1 VNRLAGRVA
10 LVTGAGAGLGR
21 ATCLAFASGGA
32 AVIVADRDA
41 EGAAETV
48 SLIEREGGS
57 AVSVETDVTRA
68 SDCESMVAE
77 ATSRF
82 GRLDFAYNNAG
93 MGGEGLPTHGTT
105 LAHWDALMAVNLT
118 GVFLSMKY
126 EIPAMLESG
135 AQHEPIGAAIVNTSS
150 IRGLVSYPDLSA
162 YTASKHAVFGL
173 TKSAALEYAD
183 KGIRINAV
191 CPGVVKTALVKQS
204 YARMPGFEERSLAL
218 HPVGRFGEPGEIAA
232 TVVWLCSDE
241 ASYVTGA
248 GLVVDGGWVAQ

>member
-1 VNRLAGRVA
+1 MSRLATKVA
-10 LVTGAGAGLGR
+10 LVTGGGAGLGR
-21 ATCLAFASGGA
+21 ATCLAFAAESA
-32 AVIVADRDA
+32 AVVVADRDA
-41 EGAAETV
+41 EGAAGTV
-48 SLIEREGGS
+48 SLIERKGGS
-57 AVSVETDVTRA
+57 AVSVETDVTQA
-68 SDCESMVAE
+68 SDCERMVAE

-93 MGGEGLPTHGTT
+93 MGGEGLPTHETT
-105 LAHWDALMAVNLT
+105 LVHWDALMAVNLT

-126 EIPAMLESG
+126 EIPAMLETG
-135 AQHEPIGAAIVNTSS
+135 GGAIVNTSS

-191 CPGVVKTALVKQS
+191 CPGVVKTALVEQS

-218 HPVGRFGEPGEIAA
+218 HPVGRFGEPEEIAA

-241 ASYVTGA
+241 ASYVAGA

>member
-1 VNRLAGRVA
+1 M
-10 LVTGAGAGLGR
+10 
-21 ATCLAFASGGA
+21 
-32 AVIVADRDA
+32 
-41 EGAAETV
+41 TV

-57 AVSVETDVTRA
+57 AVSVEIDVTQT
-68 SDCESMVAE
+68 SDCELMVTV

-93 MGGEGLPTHGTT
+93 MGGEGLPTHETT

-118 GVFLSMKY
+118 GVFLSMKH
-126 EIPAMLESG
+126 EIPAMLETG
-135 AQHEPIGAAIVNTSS
+135 GGAIVNTSS

-162 YTASKHAVFGL
+162 YTASKHAVLGL
-173 TKSAALEYAD
+173 TKSAALEYVD

-218 HPVGRFGEPGEIAA
+218 HPVGRFGDPEEIAA
-232 TVVWLCSDE
+232 TVVWLCSDD
-241 ASYVTGA
+241 ASYVAGA

>member
-1 VNRLAGRVA
+1 M
-10 LVTGAGAGLGR
+10 TGGGAGLGR
-21 ATCLAFASGGA
+21 ATCLAFAADSA
-32 AVIVADRDA
+32 SVVVADRDA
-41 EGAAETV
+41 EGAAGTV

-57 AVSVETDVTRA
+57 AVSVETDVTQI
-68 SDCESMVAE
+68 SDCERMVAE

-93 MGGEGLPTHGTT
+93 MGGEGLPTHETT

-118 GVFLSMKY
+118 GVFLSMKH
-126 EIPAMLESG
+126 EIPAMLETG
-135 AQHEPIGAAIVNTSS
+135 GGAIVNTSS

-173 TKSAALEYAD
+173 TKSAALEYAA

-218 HPVGRFGEPGEIAA
+218 HPVGRFGEPEEIAA
-232 TVVWLCSDE
+232 TVVWLCSDD
-241 ASYVTGA
+241 ASYVAGT

>member
-1 VNRLAGRVA
+1 VSRVA
-10 LVTGAGAGLGR
+10 LVTGGGAGLGR
-21 ATCLAFASGGA
+21 ATCLAFAADGA
-32 AVIVADRDA
+32 AVVVADR
-41 EGAAETV
+41 AAESAAMTV

-57 AVSVETDVTRA
+57 AVSVEIDVTQT
-68 SDCESMVAE
+68 SDCELMVTV

-93 MGGEGLPTHGTT
+93 MGGEGLPTHETT

-118 GVFLSMKY
+118 GVFLSMKH
-126 EIPAMLESG
+126 EIPAMLETG
-135 AQHEPIGAAIVNTSS
+135 GGAIVNTSS

-162 YTASKHAVFGL
+162 YTASKHAVLGL
-173 TKSAALEYAD
+173 TKSAALEYVD

-218 HPVGRFGEPGEIAA
+218 HPVGRFGDPEEIAA
-232 TVVWLCSDE
+232 TVVWLCSDD
-241 ASYVTGA
+241 ASYVAGA

>member
-1 VNRLAGRVA
+1 VV
-10 LVTGAGAGLGR
+10 
-21 ATCLAFASGGA
+21 
-32 AVIVADRDA
+32 VADRDG
-41 EGAAETV
+41 EGAAQTV
-48 SLIEREGGS
+48 ALIEAEGGT
-57 AVSVETDVTRA
+57 AVPVEADVTRA
-68 SDCESMVAE
+68 SDCERMVAE

-93 MGGEGLPTHGTT
+93 MGGEGLPTHETT

-118 GVFLSMKY
+118 GVFLSMKH
-126 EIPAMLESG
+126 EIPAMLENG
-135 AQHEPIGAAIVNTSS
+135 GGAIVNTSS

-191 CPGVVKTALVKQS
+191 CPGVVKTALVERS
-204 YARMPGFEERSLAL
+204 YALMPGFEERSLAL
-218 HPVGRFGEPGEIAA
+218 HPVGRFGEPEEIAA
-232 TVVWLCSDE
+232 TVVWLCSDD
-241 ASYVTGA
+241 ASYVVGV